1 MNLSDITVVFEEA
14 FDKWLDKNTFNALQ
28 THHTGVSR
36 SKLAVI
42 LHSIPNLSKK
52 VLDYV
57 VEQVEET
64 ADWLFLT
71 DVSETDKYYHS
82 FSSMFADLVDS
93 VEKS

>member
-14 FDKWLDKNTFNALQ
+14 FDKWLDKDTMNALQ
-28 THHTGVSR
+28 SDTGVRR

-42 LHSIPNLSKK
+42 LHSIPNISRT
-52 VLDYV
+52 VLDFV

-71 DVSETDKYYHS
+71 DVNKKDEYYHS

-93 VEKS
+93 VEGS